1 MGTTRKYA
9 VIDPATGKL
18 DRRIFSDQA
27 VYDDEMEK
35 IFGRAWLMI
44 GHESLVP
51 EPDDFFHTYMGED
64 PVILTRDGQGRLH
77 ALLEHVPPPRQPR
90 RALRRRQRQA
100 LHVHLS
106 RLDLPQRRRPRTR
119 PGQVRGLLR
128 RARQGVAR
136 AHRGARRDL
145 CRIVFATWAKD
156 APSLEAYLGD
166 ARWYLDT
173 VFNRRDGGMQALGPM
188 KWLEPVNWK
197 TLVDN
202 CSDNYHVPT
211 SHLSSAR
218 VQTRYLG
225 PPAAVARGPVR
236 AAPTSTPLSTGTRS
250 PSATPMT
257 TRRASCTA
265 CRRRRCSCSRST
277 TSATMP
283 EVERRLGT
291 LRARRVQ
298 LGNHSIFPNGILGLR
313 LALPR
318 GPLKTEFWHF
328 VLVDRDAPEEIKR
341 AIRIGSQANNG
352 AAGMFEQDD
361 VDNWR
366 QVTDASTSRL
376 GRQHPQ
382 DLSMG
387 LGHAGPHPDY
397 PGLVSERYISENNQ
411 RLFYRRWEEF
421 MNAESWADIPLDP
434 ITARFDGTATMR
446 G

>member
-1 MGTTRKYA
+1 
-9 VIDPATGKL
+9 
-18 DRRIFSDQA
+18 
-27 VYDDEMEK
+27 
-35 IFGRAWLMI
+35 
-44 GHESLVP
+44 
-51 EPDDFFHTYMGED
+51 
-64 PVILTRDGQGRLH
+64 
-77 ALLEHVPPPRQPR
+77 
-90 RALRRRQRQA
+90 
-100 LHVHLS
+100 
-106 RLDLPQRRRPRTR
+106 
-119 PGQVRGLLR
+119 
-128 RARQGVAR
+128 
-136 AHRGARRDL
+136 
-145 CRIVFATWAKD
+145 
-156 APSLEAYLGD
+156 
-166 ARWYLDT
+166 

-225 PPAAVARGPVR
+225 RP
-236 AAPTSTPLSTGTRS
+236 PLSHEDQFAS
-250 PSATPMT
+250 PNKHAFVNGHGVTFRDADDGIPRFVHGMSKETM
-257 TRRASCTA
+257 RLFQEYHD
-265 CRRRRCSCSRST
+265 
-277 TSATMP
+277 ATMP
-283 EVERRLGT
+283 EVQRRLGT

-328 VLVDRDAPEEIKR
+328 VLLDRDAPEDIKR

-366 QVTDASTSRL
+366 QVTAASTSRF
-376 GRQHPQ
+376 GRRHPQ

-421 MNAESWADIPLDP
+421 MNAQSWADIPLAP
-434 ITARFDGTATMR
+434 PRARFDGTATMR
-446 G
+446 GSPWSPPPSSPHPNPPP